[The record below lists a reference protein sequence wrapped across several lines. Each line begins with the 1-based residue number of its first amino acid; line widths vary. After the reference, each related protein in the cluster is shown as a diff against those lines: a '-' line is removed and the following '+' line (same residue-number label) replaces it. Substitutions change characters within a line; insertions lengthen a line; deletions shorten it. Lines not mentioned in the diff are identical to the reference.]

1 MSSDP
6 VAPILA
12 KKHYPA
18 MERRLHKIMAHV
30 DKCITEHPN
39 GVRGVVMSEFHNNVS
54 HLNYANL
61 LGFIL
66 YLRN

>member
-1 MSSDP
+1 
-6 VAPILA
+6 
-12 KKHYPA
+12 

-66 YLRN
+66 YLRNWIIFSIFSIGIVSFT